1 MFGMKTL
8 VVGGG
13 AAALLWVMHSHA
25 NAGDVVN
32 GVKTGVQG
40 VQSGVQAV
48 QGGYQNVQTG
58 VQGITGLLNS
68 GGTSSGVSTGTLRA
82 GTSAQGGANI
92 IVSPNSA
99 RPGQTVTISAPSCVQ
114 SASGT
119 AQSSVFTNNGSVSLT
134 RNPQPPGGLVGTTQI
149 AQNALNGQWSVN
161 VQCGNLNSTTYI
173 TVFGGFSPITPSRPP
188 HAGGGGSIVKGDL
201 GMTAGGAALVAG
213 GIGYGAWVL
222 RRRNA
227 ASSGTHVG

>member
-32 GVKTGVQG
+32 GVKSGVQG

-58 VQGITGLLNS
+58 VQGIQGIL
-68 GGTSSGVSTGTLRA
+68 GSTGTGADA
-82 GTSAQGGANI
+82 GTLHSGNSQGGANI

-134 RNPQPPGGLVGTTQI
+134 RNPQPPGGLIGTTSI
-149 AQNALNGQWSVN
+149 ASNALNGQWSVN
-161 VQCGNLNSTTYI
+161 VQCGSLNSTTYI
-173 TVFGGFSPITPSRPP
+173 TVFGGFSPVTPSRPP
-188 HAGGGGSIVKGDL
+188 HAGGGGSIVKGDI

-213 GIGYGAWVL
+213 GIGYGAWAL

-227 ASSGTHVG
+227 ASTGTHVG

>member
-25 NAGDVVN
+25 NAGDIVN
-32 GVKTGVQG
+32 GVKSGAQG

-48 QGGYQNVQTG
+48 QNGYQNVQSG
-58 VQGITGLLNS
+58 VQGVSGLWNS
-68 GGTSSGVSTGTLRA
+68 GTNGTAGTLRVDTN
-82 GTSAQGGANI
+82 GSQGGANI
-92 IVSPNSA
+92 IISPNSA

-134 RNPQPPGGLVGTTQI
+134 RNPQAPGGLIGTTTI
-149 AQNALNGQWSVN
+149 ASNALNGQWSVN
-161 VQCGNLNSTTYI
+161 VQCGPLNATTYI
-173 TVFGGFSPITPSRPP
+173 TVFGGFSPITPRACRTP
-188 HAGGGGSIVKGDL
+188 
-201 GMTAGGAALVAG
+201 AA
-213 GIGYGAWVL
+213 
-222 RRRNA
+222 A
-227 ASSGTHVG
+227 ARSSGATSG

>member
-13 AAALLWVMHSHA
+13 AAALLWIMHSHA
-25 NAGDVVN
+25 SAGQLASGATN
-32 GVKTGVQG
+32 GVQT
-40 VQSGVQAV
+40 GVQAV
-48 QGGYQNVQTG
+48 QSGSQNVQTSLQNLLG
-58 VQGITGLLNS
+58 SATNGSVGTTG
-68 GGTSSGVSTGTLRA
+68 TTGTLTLD
-82 GTSAQGGANI
+82 GSSQGGANI
-92 IVSPNSA
+92 ILSPNSA

-134 RNPQPPGGLVGTTQI
+134 RNPQAPGGLIGTTMI
-149 AQNALNGQWSVN
+149 ASNALNGQWSVN
-161 VQCGNLNSTTYI
+161 VQCGSVNATTYI
-173 TVFGGFSPITPSRPP
+173 TVFGGFSTINPTLPP

-213 GIGYGAWVL
+213 GIAYGAWAL
-222 RRRNA
+222 RRRSA
-227 ASSGTHVG
+227 SGTHAG